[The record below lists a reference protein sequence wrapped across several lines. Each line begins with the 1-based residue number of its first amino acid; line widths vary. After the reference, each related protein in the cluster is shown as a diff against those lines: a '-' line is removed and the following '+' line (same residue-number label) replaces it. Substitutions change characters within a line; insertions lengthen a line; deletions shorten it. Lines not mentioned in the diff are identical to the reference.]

1 MKTIHW
7 VHYFENYFEIMKN
20 WKNPL
25 GIDKRILE
33 KILLQKWRISIKTA
47 EEIAEKMNNFFSVE
61 FTLEDYFLPS
71 MVIMENGRN
80 VSVEKSLNTFCWLEI
95 IESIFKEKKEMK
107 SGFACVELLFITAI
121 IGLIILIFNF

>member
-1 MKTIHW
+1 
-7 VHYFENYFEIMKN
+7 
-20 WKNPL
+20 
-25 GIDKRILE
+25 
-33 KILLQKWRISIKTA
+33 
-47 EEIAEKMNNFFSVE
+47 MNNFFSVE

-71 MVIMENGRN
+71 MVIMESGRN

>member
-71 MVIMENGRN
+71 MVIMESGRN

>member
-33 KILLQKWRISIKTA
+33 KILLQQWRISIKTA

-71 MVIMENGRN
+71 MVIMESGRN